1 MISLWRRTLEPTDL
15 RVELR
20 DGDIMMGNFDNREE
34 ALDWLWERINEADDR
49 IREHERQIADEEKS
63 VQEMLDFLTDISN
76 TNWSHKLLDADTQP
90 LYEGK
95 RRKWFDPQNT
105 TLAEVQDRLE
115 FPDRYINRPEDASGL
130 EGKLPKALL
139 EPPDRLTE
147 LKCDECGN
155 PFDDAEGATCQ
166 TCLDWVV
173 KG

>member
-1 MISLWRRTLEPTDL
+1 MT
-15 RVELR
+15 
-20 DGDIMMGNFDNREE
+20 
-34 ALDWLWERINEADDR
+34 ADDR
-49 IREHERQIADEEKS
+49 IREHERQIADEEGS

-130 EGKLPKALL
+130 EGK
-139 EPPDRLTE
+139 
-147 LKCDECGN
+147 
-155 PFDDAEGATCQ
+155 
-166 TCLDWVV
+166 
-173 KG
+173 

>member
-20 DGDIMMGNFDNREE
+20 DGDIVMGHFDNRKK
-34 ALDWLWERINEADDR
+34 ALDWLWKHVADQEAGITERLSE
-49 IREHERQIADEEKS
+49 IADQQVLLVLLQED
-63 VQEMLDFLTDISN
+63 VQEMRDFLCATERKFGFPSSN
-76 TNWSHKLLDADTQP
+76 PVTEQP
-90 LYEGK
+90 K
-95 RRKWFDPQNT
+95 
-105 TLAEVQDRLE
+105 
-115 FPDRYINRPEDASGL
+115 
-130 EGKLPKALL
+130 
-139 EPPDRLTE
+139 

>member
-49 IREHERQIADEEKS
+49 IREHERQIADEEGS

-76 TNWSHKLLDADTQP
+76 TNWSHKLLDADTQLLSEQP
-90 LYEGK
+90 E
-95 RRKWFDPQNT
+95 WFANPN
-105 TLAEVQDRLE
+105 
-115 FPDRYINRPEDASGL
+115 PPEDASGL

-139 EPPDRLTE
+139 EPPDRRTLQARVAE
-147 LKCDECGN
+147 LEDEVEALK
-155 PFDDAEGATCQ
+155 DVYEE
-166 TCLDWVV
+166 
-173 KG
+173 